1 MILTDG
7 VHLVSDESLA
17 ELHRFADL
25 IGLKRRWFQDG
36 RRPHYDVTAKW
47 RQEWA
52 EGMGAVHVSSR
63 ELVRRMVRK

>member
-7 VHLVSDESLA
+7 VHLVSDQSLD
-17 ELHRFADL
+17 ELHRFASL
-25 IGLKRRWFQDG
+25 IGLTRRWYQK

-52 EGMGAVHVSSR
+52 IGMGAIRVSPR
-63 ELVRRMVRK
+63 ELVRRMVRR